1 MAEWALKR
9 FWTLAEMGEAED
21 GFTVLLDGRAVRTP
35 AKAAL
40 VVPTRAMAAAIA
52 AEWDAQEREVQPR
65 TMPVTRAANAA
76 IDKVRAQ
83 HEEVAAL
90 IAAYGESDL
99 LCHRADSPAELV
111 ARQAAAWDPL
121 LDWARDALGAPLVPT
136 AGVIPC
142 AQPEASLAALRARVT
157 GLDAFALTALHDLV
171 ALSGSLVIGL
181 AATEDA
187 VAPVER
193 LWEIS
198 RIDET
203 WQEEQWGVDD
213 EAAGIVAAKRGDFL
227 QARRF
232 LDLARAS
239 D

>member
-1 MAEWALKR
+1 MAEWVPKR
-9 FWTLAEMGEAED
+9 FWTRAEPAEAED
-21 GFTVLLDGRAVRTP
+21 GFAVLLDGRPVRTP

-40 VVPTRAMAAAIA
+40 ILPTRAMAEAVA
-52 AEWDAQEREVQPR
+52 AEWDAQEDRIAPL

-76 IDKVRAQ
+76 IDKVRPQ
-83 HEEVAAL
+83 HAEVAAL

-99 LCHRADSPAELV
+99 LCHRAESPAELV

-121 LDWARDALGAPLVPT
+121 LDWAQGALGAALTPT

-142 AQPEASLAALRARVT
+142 AQPPESLARLAARVAA
-157 GLDAFALTALHDLV
+157 LDAFALTALHDLV
-171 ALSGSLVIGL
+171 GLSGSLVVGF
-181 AATEDA
+181 AAMED
-187 VAPVER
+187 VAPPER

-203 WQEEQWGVDD
+203 WQEEQWGVDG
-213 EAAGIVAAKRGDFL
+213 EAAEVAAAKRRDFL
-227 QARRF
+227 RARRF

-239 D
+239 A